1 MNVCSVDGIFCGVVA
16 ASFLSFSGGRGEDE
30 TGTGAELDAVAEAEA
45 VADAVAAAEAGA
57 S

>member
-30 TGTGAELDAVAEAEA
+30 TGTGAEVDAVTDAIA
-45 VADAVAAAEAGA
+45 VAGA

>member
-1 MNVCSVDGIFCGVVA
+1 MNVCSVDGNFCGVVA